1 MLQGR
6 VLEAPLMHGTWLHTR
21 GLEDAH
27 DNYADAEGARMKHR
41 FAPSI
46 LILALA
52 APSLGAQDTSANGTS
67 RVGSPPE
74 LEILAQAVE
83 AITSMHMD
91 GFSDSTLWGA
101 AIDGLTVLAQND
113 SVEALDD
120 PESIL
125 AAFRPL
131 SRSAEPEVLEQ
142 TVARI
147 SNLRMEGVS
156 DSTLW
161 EAAIDGLIGA
171 LDDPYAELF
180 TEVESDAW
188 EEETTGNYSGIGLQ
202 ITLLN
207 DEVTVTAVFRSTPAK
222 EVGIIVGDVIV
233 GVNTNDASDWTTG
246 MAADS
251 IRGPVGSDV
260 LVKIRRAGFEES
272 IGFDITRAEVHVPA
286 VHYGVLETGIGY
298 VLLDRVARNAAQE
311 MNSALAE
318 LANTQGLIIDL
329 RRNPGGFL
337 DESLMLAD
345 LFLKPGSALAS
356 VVQRIPDAQS
366 HEMDTDTYNDRW
378 PQLVPDLPI
387 VVLVDR
393 FTASGAEILAG
404 ALQDFDRA
412 LVLGE
417 RSFGKGV
424 VQTVMPLPD
433 SRRLRFT
440 TGRWHTPLGR
450 SLQRARDSQFRPLEE
465 NLDTFPRVTTALGR
479 ELINGGG
486 IFPDLAVEGDTTTV
500 VERELVRAVN
510 EQEIPLGLRL
520 AELGFEAASARREA
534 AEGPG
539 ISDQE
544 FDDFLLLLQEEGLS
558 ADQLSVPGIRRYLHW
573 RARIAVAQ
581 RMDDLGAEAEVRMER
596 DLVLAEAVRLMT
608 TTTSQAQLF
617 EAAEAEQARRNEGAG
632 GS

>member
-1 MLQGR
+1 
-6 VLEAPLMHGTWLHTR
+6 V
-21 GLEDAH
+21 
-27 DNYADAEGARMKHR
+27 
-41 FAPSI
+41 
-46 LILALA
+46 
-52 APSLGAQDTSANGTS
+52 
-67 RVGSPPE
+67 
-74 LEILAQAVE
+74 
-83 AITSMHMD
+83 
-91 GFSDSTLWGA
+91 
-101 AIDGLTVLAQND
+101 
-113 SVEALDD
+113 
-120 PESIL
+120 
-125 AAFRPL
+125 
-131 SRSAEPEVLEQ
+131 
-142 TVARI
+142 
-147 SNLRMEGVS
+147 
-156 DSTLW
+156 W
-161 EAAIDGLIGA
+161 EAAIDGLISA

-180 TEVESDAW
+180 TETESDVW

-207 DEVTVTAVFRSTPAK
+207 NQVTVTAVFRSTPAK
-222 EVGIIVGDVIV
+222 QVGIIVGDIIV
-233 GVNTNDASDWTTG
+233 GVNANDASDWTTG

-260 LVKIRRAGFEES
+260 LVKVRRSGFEEP
-272 IGFDITRAEVHVPA
+272 IGFDITRAQVHVPA
-286 VHYGVLETGIGY
+286 VHYGVLESGIGY

-318 LANTQGLIIDL
+318 LANTRGLIIDV

-356 VVQRIPDAQS
+356 TVQRIPDA
-366 HEMDTDTYNDRW
+366 EAYRMETDTYNDRW
-378 PQLVPDLPI
+378 PQLVQDLPI

-424 VQTVMPLPD
+424 VQTVMPLPH

-440 TGRWHTPLGR
+440 IGRWHTPLGR
-450 SLQRARDSQFRPLEE
+450 SLQRARDSQFTPLEE
-465 NLDTFPRVTTALGR
+465 DLDTFPRVTTAEGR

-486 IFPDLAVEGDTTTV
+486 IFPDLAVAGDTTTIA
-500 VERELVRAVN
+500 ERELIRAVN

-520 AELGFEAASARREA
+520 AELGFEAAGARAAASEA
-534 AEGPG
+534 PG
-539 ISDQE
+539 ITDPE
-544 FDDFLLLLQEEGLS
+544 FDAFLALLEEEGLS
-558 ADQLSVPGIRRYLHW
+558 ADQLSDPGIQRYLRW
-573 RARIAVAQ
+573 RARTSVAQ

-596 DLVLAEAVRLMT
+596 DLVLAEAMRLLQ

-617 EAAEAEQARRNEGAG
+617 QAAEAEQARRSQRAG
-632 GS
+632 GG